1 MKHILELNMVC
12 NQLVLGLTNINRI
25 LDNIVCMLYQLMW
38 WLRLMWQHLENSFLV
53 MERKYLRLLRRKQFL
68 KLILLYQM
76 RSMMEQHQFI
86 LRYC

>member
-12 NQLVLGLTNINRI
+12 IQLVLGLTNINRI
-25 LDNIVCMLYQLMW
+25 LDNIVCMLYQLVW

-53 MERKYLRLLRRKQFL
+53 MEHKYLRKFGSEQFL
-68 KLILLYQM
+68 QLLLYQL
-76 RSMMEQHQFI
+76 RQMMELYHFI